1 MIPIA
6 HYSFTLFNR
15 LRTIIYTQ
23 LAFISAFWWDVHIDK
38 GLKVI
43 GKLQFRQL
51 PNSNITIGK
60 NCTLRSAFN
69 SNLIGVNR
77 PCMISTLRKCAILQ
91 IGDNCGFSG
100 TVIGAFESII
110 IGNNVRCG
118 ANTLITDADWHLDD
132 YRAGEPRPVI
142 IEDGVWLG
150 EGVKVMKGV
159 TIGENSLIG
168 AGSIVIKDIP
178 SNVVAAG
185 NPCKVIKPIQ

>member
-1 MIPIA
+1 MLA
-6 HYSFTLFNR
+6 HYFRTLNTKLVLFIYRPIVLLNLKWWGIRCGYSLKVNGRIR
-15 LRTIIYTQ
+15 LKRKASSTII
-23 LAFISAFWWDVHIDK
+23 
-38 GLKVI
+38 I
-43 GKLQFRQL
+43 G
-51 PNSNITIGK
+51 N
-60 NCTLRSAFN
+60 NCTFNSRPN

-77 PCMISTLRKCAILQ
+77 PCMISTLSDNAILQ

-178 SNVVAAG
+178 ANVVAAG